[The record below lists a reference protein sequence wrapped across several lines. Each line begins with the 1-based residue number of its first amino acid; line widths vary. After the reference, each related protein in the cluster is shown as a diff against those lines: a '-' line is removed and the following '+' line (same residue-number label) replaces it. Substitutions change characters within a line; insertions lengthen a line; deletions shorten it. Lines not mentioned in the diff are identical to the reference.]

1 VLFEGGP
8 EAADEGVEGPPGL
21 AERARARRGRV
32 RVPEEGAELGVDLRL
47 PELVQV
53 PEEFKHVG
61 PAAAR
66 QRQRRSVVPQVL
78 AEGVPVAALLVL
90 VAAESGRG
98 RG

>member
-21 AERARARRGRV
+21 AERARGGRV